1 MKVIKETINNEDF
14 FIQVTSNQVDII
26 NDNTGPSIVD
36 TSIEEQAK
44 KIYSKTKSLIKEIAM
59 DIGEELRSI
68 PDSNKPKQVEME
80 FNVAISADINA
91 PILFS
96 SSGECGFT
104 ITITWTL

>member
-68 PDSNKPKQVEME
+68 RGCKIDGVNG
-80 FNVAISADINA
+80 A
-91 PILFS
+91 
-96 SSGECGFT
+96 
-104 ITITWTL
+104 